1 MNQLLPEHPHPQQIT
16 TSTTQQPPPTQTPAV
31 PDPLPVGWVT
41 RFSKSQPGFKYY
53 FHQDTGECTWD
64 RPLPVKDENVDNLDG
79 NENAT
84 ALANDEVVQDMLKEV
99 VKATNDEDRKRKD
112 LSTGVSSNNNG
123 SYSSNNK
130 RLRVDGKRTSSS
142 SSSNNGSK
150 LPKSVRV
157 LHILKKHVKSRRPS
171 SWRVPKITITKD
183 KAIEDL
189 SVLIEMLKEAEQSGE
204 LRETFEALAKTESD
218 CSSYKKGGDLKEF
231 TRGKM
236 QPEFEKAAFA
246 LKIGEMSGIVESSSQ
261 QQVRERIFN
270 LMTKIYA
277 SKHKNINGG
286 SARIIVSSNHSYII
300 SKNHVFALCKNIGK
314 GWVITYEFLLNTCSS
329 KTDLTKYIKCKEP
342 QFTGRKGHHN
352 HQ

>member
-1 MNQLLPEHPHPQQIT
+1 MNQLLPEHQQIT
-16 TSTTQQPPPTQTPAV
+16 TSTAQQLPPTQTPAV

-64 RPLPVKDENVDNLDG
+64 RPLPVKDENQDVDNLDV
-79 NENAT
+79 NANAT

-112 LSTGVSSNNNG
+112 LSTGVSSSNMNG
-123 SYSSNNK
+123 SNSNNNK
-130 RLRVDGKRTSSS
+130 RLRADGKRTSSS

-246 LKIGEMSGIVESSSQ
+246 LKIGEMSGIVETKSG
-261 QQVRERIFN
+261 VHVLLRIPTGRER
-270 LMTKIYA
+270 
-277 SKHKNINGG
+277 S
-286 SARIIVSSNHSYII
+286 
-300 SKNHVFALCKNIGK
+300 
-314 GWVITYEFLLNTCSS
+314 
-329 KTDLTKYIKCKEP
+329 
-342 QFTGRKGHHN
+342 
-352 HQ
+352 